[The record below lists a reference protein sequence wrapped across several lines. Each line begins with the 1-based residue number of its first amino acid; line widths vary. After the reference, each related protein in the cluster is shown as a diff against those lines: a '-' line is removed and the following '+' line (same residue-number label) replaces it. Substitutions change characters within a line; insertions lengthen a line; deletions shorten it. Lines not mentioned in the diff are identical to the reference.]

1 MTDATMIHPAR
12 PTAAERGLALWETV
26 SVLLLIGVL
35 VWFGFLTHYRSTR
48 VQERMTDFGV
58 YTRAAWAVRT
68 GLNPYDTPDDRGW
81 HYLYPPTFVLMML
94 PLADPIKGSDRT
106 GYLPYSTSVA
116 IWYVLNVLLLFLTVH
131 LLAKTALPDALRFSR
146 RWWYARLIPLDIGL
160 LALGYTLS
168 RGQVNIV
175 VLLCLALLLFW
186 RNKAHLAGWCLALAC
201 AIKVL
206 PGLLIAWPVL
216 TKRWGILLGLVLGS
230 AVFLF
235 CLPTLAW
242 GPNGAVEMNKTFL
255 SRVAAPSVTNTGDST
270 IHKEFSGTTS
280 TDSQA
285 LQAIVHAWRYP
296 VRLTRPDT
304 SDSLTKGFH
313 YGVGLLLLGITALV
327 GWKQRAVLMQPIPA
341 LLFVGALCV
350 LMVHIAPASHMHYYS
365 YSLILLTGLT
375 ALDLQRH
382 PTRAVPT
389 ARTMCGL
396 VLWMI
401 LTGIPLIDSVP
412 VCNLLRD
419 FGLSVAANLGLWAWG
434 LWELRRGVV
443 ANEPEA

>member
-1 MTDATMIHPAR
+1 MILPAR
-12 PTAAERGLALWETV
+12 PTAAARGLARWESV
-26 SVLLLIGVL
+26 SVLLLLAVL

-58 YTRAAWAVRT
+58 YSRAAWAVRF

-94 PLADPIKGSDRT
+94 PLADPPKEADDT
-106 GYLPYSTSVA
+106 LYLPYSTSVA

-131 LLAKTALPDALRFSR
+131 LLAKTALPNALRYSR

-175 VLLCLALLLFW
+175 VLLCLAMLLFW
-186 RNKAHLAGWCLALAC
+186 RNKSHFAGWCLALAC

-206 PGLLIAWPVL
+206 PGLLILWPML
-216 TKRWGILLGLVLGS
+216 TKRWGLLLGLVVGS
-230 AVFLF
+230 AVFLLGF
-235 CLPTLAW
+235 PTLAW
-242 GPNGAVEMNKTFL
+242 GPSGAIEMNKTFL

-285 LQAIVHAWRYP
+285 LQAIVHAWRHP
-296 VRLTRPDT
+296 DRSTRPDT
-304 SDSLTKGFH
+304 CDSVTKAIH
-313 YGVGLLLLGITALV
+313 YGVGMVLLGITLIA
-327 GWKQRAVLMQPIPA
+327 GWKQRAVLMQPVPA
-341 LLFVGALCV
+341 TLFVGALCV
-350 LMVHIAPASHMHYYS
+350 LMVHLAPASHMHYYS

-382 PTRAVPT
+382 PARAVPT
-389 ARTMCGL
+389 ARTMCVL
-396 VLWMI
+396 VMWMI
-401 LTGIPLIDSVP
+401 LTGVPLIDSVP
-412 VCNLLRD
+412 ECNTLRD
-419 FGLSVAANLGLWAWG
+419 FGLAVAANLGLWACG
-434 LWELRRGVV
+434 LWELRKFKASVT
-443 ANEPEA
+443 APA

>member
-1 MTDATMIHPAR
+1 MTDAAMIHPAR
-12 PTAAERGLALWETV
+12 PTAADRGLANWESV
-26 SVLLLIGVL
+26 SVLLLLGLL

-58 YTRAAWAVRT
+58 YSRAAWAVRA

-81 HYLYPPTFVLMML
+81 HYLYPPTFVLLML
-94 PLADPIKGSDRT
+94 PFADPPIGTDPR

-116 IWYVLNVLLLFLTVH
+116 IWYALNVLLMFFTVH
-131 LLAKTALPDALRFSR
+131 LLAKTALPNALRFSR

-186 RNKAHLAGWCLALAC
+186 RKRSHLAGWCLALAC

-206 PGLLIAWPVL
+206 PGLLIIWPIL
-216 TKRWGILLGLVLGS
+216 TKRWGLLVGLVLGS
-230 AVFLF
+230 VVWLF
-235 CLPTLAW
+235 VLPEFVW
-242 GPNGAVEMNKTFL
+242 GARGAVEMNATFL

-296 VRLTRPDT
+296 DRSTRPEVC
-304 SDSLTKGFH
+304 DSLTKAIH
-313 YGVGLLLLGITALV
+313 YGAGLMLLGLTLMV
-327 GWKQRAVLMQPIPA
+327 GWKQRTVLMQPIPA
-341 LLFVGALCV
+341 ILFVGALCV

-389 ARTMCGL
+389 ARTICGL

-412 VCNLLRD
+412 MCNVLRD
-419 FGLSVAANLGLWAWG
+419 FGLAVAANLALWAWG
-434 LWELRRGVV
+434 VWELRRLKVS
-443 ANEPEA
+443 EPEA